1 MGVAATAS
9 PRTWL
14 GIQLG
19 HRFGDDTV
27 HRNELI
33 GDLRSRFFLEHR
45 GEREEPGR
53 FEQDKKASGTV
64 IGSVNGE
71 RIRSPRRDQALF
83 LFFLGFL
90 MLMIFACHYVQV
102 FLSVFK

>member
-1 MGVAATAS
+1 VANHGGGRYCLTADLVGDPVGTQWQTMGVAATAS

-33 GDLRSRFFLEHR
+33 GDLAHDFSWST
-45 GEREEPGR
+45 GVREEPGR
-53 FEQDKKASGTV
+53 FEQDKKASGMV

-71 RIRSPRRDQALF
+71 RIRSPR
-83 LFFLGFL
+83 
-90 MLMIFACHYVQV
+90 
-102 FLSVFK
+102 